1 MSSEKKS
8 IGEIRKEFE
17 NVQKEAQTE
26 KQQKALDV
34 LCLKYAQDGRK
45 GVQVLI
51 ERCHKQ
57 KEKLQKE
64 RERLDVMRQ
73 FDAVMRE
80 KDEREEARYRRLD
93 TVLREIQQA
102 NAEVAATKTKKGIFK
117 KHR

>member
-26 KQQKALDV
+26 KQQKALDA

-73 FDAVMRE
+73 FERQYADCTYICGI
-80 KDEREEARYRRLD
+80 DEAGRGPLAGP
-93 TVLREIQQA
+93 V
-102 NAEVAATKTKKGIFK
+102 VALSLI
-117 KHR
+117 HI